1 MARYEITNVP
11 APIDFEGMTDMEK
24 RTVQNCKNLL
34 MCRKGEIPFDRQR
47 GLDPMLFDM
56 PMDEAEELLL
66 PELDRVML
74 WEPDAE
80 VVSGRF
86 DRDGAGRIIVRCIV
100 EINADGEGE

>member
-1 MARYEITNVP
+1 MVQYEITSEL
-11 APIDFEGMTDMEK
+11 ASIDFEGCTDMEK

-34 MCRKGEIPFDRQR
+34 MCRMGEIPYDRQR
-47 GLDPMLFDM
+47 GVDPALFDM
-56 PMDEAEELLL
+56 PLSDAEELLL

-86 DRDGAGRIIVRCIV
+86 DRDDAGKMFIRCVV
-100 EINADGEGE
+100 ELTLDEE